1 MIYCAG
7 SATPGCSRTSDRI
20 FAVNNPL
27 LELESLPAFGRIEA
41 QHARPALEKVLAENR
56 LRIQELTAQPNPT
69 FASLVIPVEE
79 LSYRLSRVWS
89 PIGHL
94 NAVANSAQMR
104 EAYNECVPLLTA
116 YSSELGQN
124 TELQAA
130 YAYVLEHEGSTFEPD
145 QRKVVEK
152 ALRDFRLAGVDLQ
165 PGEKTRYREVA
176 QKLAHLATKF
186 SENVLDAARSYT
198 RSVTDSVEL
207 AGLPANAVDRA
218 AADAREANQAG
229 WLFKLDQ
236 PTYLTIMASA
246 ESAQLRRD
254 IYEAWITRASELGP
268 SAGKFDNNPIIAE
281 ILPLRHE
288 LARLVGFQ
296 NFAHYALATRMAK
309 NSKQVLGFLDDL
321 ARRCLPAARQ
331 EFSNL
336 EEFAG
341 RKLNAWDMAFYS
353 ERLQE
358 SRFKVSQEALRPYFP
373 LPKVLGGLF
382 ALIRRLYGVS
392 VRERPGVGVWHP
404 CVRYYDLL
412 DQNERVVAGFFLDPY
427 SRTEKRSGAWMDECI
442 IAKSLPLSEA
452 RPVAQLVC
460 NFTAP
465 VGSGPALLTHDE
477 VTTLF
482 HEFGHGL
489 HHMLTRVA
497 SPSIAGINGVA
508 WGAVELP
515 SQFMENFAWR
525 PEVLPL
531 ISAHVDTGE
540 TLPVD
545 MLRRLMGTRTFNAA
559 LDTLRQIELASF
571 DFELH
576 ANFDIA
582 KGAKVAETL
591 AGVRERVAVVPAA
604 PFNRMPASFAH
615 IFAGGYAA
623 GYYSYKWAEVLA
635 ADAFEAFEEAGVFD
649 SATAARFLDSILSR
663 GGSLDAM
670 DAFVLFRGRE
680 PDVRALLK
688 QTGIAA

>member
-1 MIYCAG
+1 M
-7 SATPGCSRTSDRI
+7 
-20 FAVNNPL
+20 NNPL
-27 LELESLPAFGRIEA
+27 LELEPLPAFGRIEA
-41 QHARPALEKVLAENR
+41 SQARPALEKVLAENR
-56 LRIQELTAQPNPT
+56 LRLKELTAQPHPT

-104 EAYNECVPLLTA
+104 AAYNECVPLLTA

-124 TELQAA
+124 SDLQAG
-130 YAYVLEHEGSTFEPD
+130 YAYVLQHEGAALD
-145 QRKVVEK
+145 AAQRKVVEN

-165 PGEKTRYREVA
+165 PDDKSRYREVA
-176 QKLAHLATKF
+176 QRLAQLATKF
-186 SENVLDAARSYT
+186 SENVLDAGRAYT
-198 RSVTDSVEL
+198 RSVTDSAEL

-218 AADAREANQAG
+218 AADAREAKQTG

-236 PTYLTIMASA
+236 PTYVTVMASA
-246 ESAQLRRD
+246 ENTQLRRD
-254 IYEAWITRASELGP
+254 IYEAWVTRASELGP
-268 SAGKFDNNPIIAE
+268 SAGRFDNNPVIAD

-288 LARLVGFQ
+288 LARLVGYE
-296 NFAHYALATRMAK
+296 NFADYALTTRMAK
-309 NSKQVLGFLDDL
+309 SSKQVLAFLNDL
-321 ARRCLPAARQ
+321 ARRCMPAARQ
-331 EFSNL
+331 EFSDL

-341 RKLNAWDMAFYS
+341 RKLDAWDMAFYA
-353 ERLQE
+353 EKLQE

-382 ALIRRLYGVS
+382 VLIRRLYGIG
-392 VRERPGVGVWHP
+392 VRERAGVGVWHP
-404 CVRYYDLL
+404 SVRYYDLL
-412 DQNERVVAGFFLDPY
+412 DANGEVVAGFFLDPY
-427 SRTEKRSGAWMDECI
+427 SRSEKRSGAWMDECV
-442 IAKSLPLSEA
+442 IAKSLPSGTAL
-452 RPVAQLVC
+452 PVAQLVC

-465 VGSGPALLTHDE
+465 VGHAPSLLTHNE

-497 SPSIAGINGVA
+497 YPSIAGINGVA
-508 WGAVELP
+508 WDAVELP
-515 SQFMENFAWR
+515 SQFMENFVWR

-531 ISAHVDTGE
+531 ISAHVNTGE
-540 TLPVD
+540 PLPVD
-545 MLRRLMGTRTFNAA
+545 MLQRLLGTRTFNAA

-576 ANFDIA
+576 ANFDPGV
-582 KGAKVAETL
+582 GAKVAETL
-591 AGVRERVAVVPAA
+591 AGVRRRVAVVPAA

-649 SATAARFLDSILSR
+649 GATAARFRDSILAR

-670 DAFVLFRGRE
+670 DAFVRFRGRE
-680 PDVRALLK
+680 PDVRPLLK

>member
-1 MIYCAG
+1 
-7 SATPGCSRTSDRI
+7 
-20 FAVNNPL
+20 VNNPL

-41 QHARPALEKVLAENR
+41 AHARPALEKVLADNR
-56 LRIQELTAQPNPT
+56 ARLAELTAQPHPT
-69 FASLVIPVEE
+69 FASLVEPVEE
-79 LSYRLSRVWS
+79 LSYTLSRVWS

-94 NAVANSAQMR
+94 NAVANSADMR
-104 EAYNECVPLLTA
+104 GAYNECVPLLTA

-124 TELQAA
+124 TRLQEC
-130 YAYVLEHEGSTFEPD
+130 YAYVLQHEGATLDPA
-145 QRKVVEK
+145 QRKVVDN
-152 ALRDFRLAGVDLQ
+152 ALRDFRLAGVDLR
-165 PGEKTRYREVA
+165 PDEKVRYCEVA
-176 QKLAHLATKF
+176 QRLAQLATKF
-186 SENVLDAARSYT
+186 SENVLDAARAYT
-198 RSVTDSVEL
+198 RSVTDDLEL
-207 AGLPANAVDRA
+207 AGLPINAVDRA
-218 AADAREANQAG
+218 AADAAEAHQSG

-236 PTYLTIMASA
+236 PTYMTIMASA
-246 ESAQLRRD
+246 ECEQLRRD
-254 IYEAWITRASELGP
+254 IYEAWITRGSELGP
-268 SAGKFDNNPIIAE
+268 SAGRFDNNPLIAE

-288 LARLVGFQ
+288 LARLVGFK
-296 NFAHYALATRMAK
+296 NFADYALATRMAK
-309 NSKQVLGFLDDL
+309 SSKQVLAFLDDL

-331 EFSNL
+331 EFSEL

-341 RKLNAWDMAFYS
+341 RKLNAWDLAFYS
-353 ERLQE
+353 EKLQE
-358 SRFKVSQEALRPYFP
+358 SRFKVSQEAVRPYFP

-382 ALIRRLYGVS
+382 ALVRRLYGVE

-404 CVRYYDLL
+404 SVRFYDLV
-412 DQNERVVAGFFLDPY
+412 DQNEKTVAGFFLDPY
-427 SRTEKRSGAWMDECI
+427 SRTEKRSGAWMDECV
-442 IAKSLPLSEA
+442 IAKSLPSGTAL
-452 RPVAQLVC
+452 PVAQLVC

-465 VGSGPALLTHDE
+465 VGNAPSLLTHDE

-497 SPSIAGINGVA
+497 YPSIAGINGVS
-508 WGAVELP
+508 WDAVELP
-515 SQFMENFAWR
+515 SQFMENFVWR

-540 TLPVD
+540 PLPVD
-545 MLRRLMGTRTFNAA
+545 MLQRLLGTRTFNAA

-576 ANFDIA
+576 ANFDPRV
-582 KGAKVAETL
+582 GAKVAETL
-591 AGVRERVAVVPAA
+591 DAVRRRVAVVPAA

-649 SATAARFLDSILSR
+649 SATAARFRDSILAR

-670 DAFVLFRGRE
+670 DAFVRFRGRE
-680 PDVRALLK
+680 PDVRPLLK

>member
-1 MIYCAG
+1 M
-7 SATPGCSRTSDRI
+7 
-20 FAVNNPL
+20 NNPL

-41 QHARPALEKVLAENR
+41 SHARPALEKVLAENR
-56 LRIQELTAQPNPT
+56 ARLAELTAQPAPT
-69 FASLVIPVEE
+69 FASLVVPVEE

-94 NAVANSAQMR
+94 NAVANSTQMR

-124 TELQAA
+124 SGLQAG
-130 YAYVLEHEGSTFEPD
+130 YAYVLQHEGSSLDPS
-145 QRKVVEK
+145 QRKVVEN
-152 ALRDFRLAGVDLQ
+152 ALRDFRLAGVDLN
-165 PGEKTRYREVA
+165 PNEKTRYCEVA
-176 QKLAHLATKF
+176 QRLAQLATRF
-186 SENVLDAARSYT
+186 SENVLDAGRAYT
-198 RSVTDSVEL
+198 RSVTDGAEL
-207 AGLPANAVDRA
+207 AGLPANAIDRA
-218 AADAREANQAG
+218 AFLAREANQAG
-229 WLFKLDQ
+229 WLFQLDQ
-236 PTYLTIMASA
+236 PTYMTVMASA
-246 ESAQLRRD
+246 ESPQLRRD

-268 SAGKFDNNPIIAE
+268 SAGRFDNNPIIAD

-288 LARLVGFQ
+288 LARLVGFK
-296 NFAHYALATRMAK
+296 NFADYALATRMAK
-309 NSKQVLGFLDDL
+309 SSKQVLAFLDDL
-321 ARRCLPAARQ
+321 ARRCLPTARQ
-331 EFSNL
+331 EFSDL

-358 SRFKVSQEALRPYFP
+358 SRFKGSQEALRPYFP
-373 LPKVLGGLF
+373 LPKVLSGLF
-382 ALIRRLYGVS
+382 ALIRRLYGIN
-392 VRERPGVGVWHP
+392 VRERPGVGVWHHS
-404 CVRYYDLL
+404 VRYYDLL

-427 SRTEKRSGAWMDECI
+427 SRTEKRSGAWMDECV
-442 IAKSLPLSEA
+442 IAKSLPAGTAL
-452 RPVAQLVC
+452 PVAQLVC

-497 SPSIAGINGVA
+497 YPSIAGINGVA
-508 WGAVELP
+508 WDAVELP
-515 SQFMENFAWR
+515 SQFMENFVWR

-540 TLPVD
+540 PLSVD
-545 MLRRLMGTRTFNAA
+545 MLQRLLGTRTFNAA

-576 ANFDIA
+576 ANFDLSV
-582 KGAKVAETL
+582 GAKVAETL
-591 AGVRERVAVVPAA
+591 AGVRRRVAVVPAA
-604 PFNRMPASFAH
+604 PFNRMSASFAH

-649 SATAARFLDSILSR
+649 SATATRFRDSILAR

-670 DAFVLFRGRE
+670 DAFVRFRGRE
-680 PDVRALLK
+680 PDVRPLLK

>member
-1 MIYCAG
+1 
-7 SATPGCSRTSDRI
+7 
-20 FAVNNPL
+20 VNNPL

-41 QHARPALEKVLAENR
+41 SHARPALERVLAENR
-56 LRIQELTAQPNPT
+56 ARLAELTAQPSPT

-116 YSSELGQN
+116 YASELGQN
-124 TELQAA
+124 AGLQSG
-130 YAYVLEHEGSTFEPD
+130 YAYVLQHEGSALDPA
-145 QRKVVEK
+145 QRRVVEN
-152 ALRDFRLAGVDLQ
+152 ALRDFRLAGVDLG
-165 PGEKTRYREVA
+165 PEEKARYCEVA
-176 QKLAHLATKF
+176 QRLAQLATKF
-186 SENVLDAARSYT
+186 SENVLDAARAYT
-198 RSVTDSVEL
+198 RSVTEGAEL
-207 AGLPANAVDRA
+207 AGLPANAIDRA
-218 AADAREANQAG
+218 AFVARESKQAG
-229 WLFKLDQ
+229 WLFELDQ
-236 PTYLTIMASA
+236 PTYTMVLANA
-246 ESAQLRRD
+246 ESTQLRRD

-268 SAGKFDNNPIIAE
+268 SAGRFDNNPVIAG

-288 LARLVGFQ
+288 LARLVGFK
-296 NFAHYALATRMAK
+296 NFADYALATRMAK
-309 NSKQVLGFLDDL
+309 SSTQVLAFLGDL
-321 ARRCLPAARQ
+321 ARRCLPAAHQ
-331 EFSNL
+331 EFSDL

-341 RKLNAWDMAFYS
+341 RKLDAWDMAFFS
-353 ERLQE
+353 ERLKE

-382 ALIRRLYGVS
+382 ALIRRLYGVA
-392 VRERPGVGVWHP
+392 VRERPGVGVWHAS
-404 CVRYYDLL
+404 VRYYDLL
-412 DQNERVVAGFFLDPY
+412 DQNEQIVAGFYLDPY
-427 SRTEKRSGAWMDECI
+427 SRTEKRSGAWMDECV
-442 IAKSLPLSEA
+442 IAKCLPTGTAL
-452 RPVAQLVC
+452 PVAQLVC

-465 VGSGPALLTHDE
+465 VGSQPALLTHNE

-497 SPSIAGINGVA
+497 YPSIAGINGVA
-508 WGAVELP
+508 WDAVELP
-515 SQFMENFAWR
+515 SQFMENFVWR

-531 ISAHVDTGE
+531 ISAHVATGE
-540 TLPVD
+540 PLPVD
-545 MLRRLMGTRTFNAA
+545 MLQRLLGTRTFNAA

-576 ANFDIA
+576 ANFDIRL
-582 KGAKVAETL
+582 GAQVTETL
-591 AGVRERVAVVPAA
+591 AAVRRRVAVVPAA

-649 SATAARFLDSILSR
+649 SATAARFRDSILAR

-670 DAFVLFRGRE
+670 DAFVKFRGRE
-680 PDVRALLK
+680 PDVRPLLK

>member
-1 MIYCAG
+1 
-7 SATPGCSRTSDRI
+7 
-20 FAVNNPL
+20 VNNPL

-41 QHARPALEKVLAENR
+41 SHARPALEKVLAENR
-56 LRIQELTAQPNPT
+56 ARLAELTAQSAPT
-69 FASLVIPVEE
+69 FASLVVPVEE

-124 TELQAA
+124 SGLQAG
-130 YAYVLEHEGSTFEPD
+130 YAYVLQHEGSSLDPS
-145 QRKVVEK
+145 QRKVVEN
-152 ALRDFRLAGVDLQ
+152 ALRDFRLAGVDLN
-165 PGEKTRYREVA
+165 PDEKTRYCEVA
-176 QKLAHLATKF
+176 QRLAQLATRF
-186 SENVLDAARSYT
+186 SENVLDAGRAYT
-198 RSVTDSVEL
+198 RSVTDSAEL
-207 AGLPANAVDRA
+207 AGLPANAIDRA
-218 AADAREANQAG
+218 DFLAREAG
-229 WLFKLDQ
+229 WLFQLDQ
-236 PTYLTIMASA
+236 PTYMTVMASA
-246 ESAQLRRD
+246 ESPQLRRD

-268 SAGKFDNNPIIAE
+268 SAGRFDNNPIIAD

-288 LARLVGFQ
+288 LARLVGFK
-296 NFAHYALATRMAK
+296 NFADYALATRMAK
-309 NSKQVLGFLDDL
+309 SSKQVLAFLDDL
-321 ARRCLPAARQ
+321 ARRCLAAARQ
-331 EFSNL
+331 EFSDL

-341 RKLNAWDMAFYS
+341 RKLNAWDVAFYG
-353 ERLQE
+353 ERLKE

-373 LPKVLGGLF
+373 LPKVLSGLF
-382 ALIRRLYGVS
+382 ALIRRLYGIN
-392 VRERPGVGVWHP
+392 VRERPGVGVWHHS
-404 CVRYYDLL
+404 VRYYDLL

-427 SRTEKRSGAWMDECI
+427 SRTEKRSGAWMDECV
-442 IAKSLPLSEA
+442 IAKSLPAGTAL
-452 RPVAQLVC
+452 PVAQLVC

-497 SPSIAGINGVA
+497 YPSIAGINGVA
-508 WGAVELP
+508 WDAVELP
-515 SQFMENFAWR
+515 SQFMENFVWR

-540 TLPVD
+540 PLSVD
-545 MLRRLMGTRTFNAA
+545 MLQRLLGTRTFNAA

-591 AGVRERVAVVPAA
+591 AGVRRRVAVVPAA

-649 SATAARFLDSILSR
+649 SATATRFRDSILAR

-670 DAFVLFRGRE
+670 DAFVRFRGRE
-680 PDVRALLK
+680 PDVRPLLK

>member
-1 MIYCAG
+1 
-7 SATPGCSRTSDRI
+7 
-20 FAVNNPL
+20 
-27 LELESLPAFGRIEA
+27 
-41 QHARPALEKVLAENR
+41 
-56 LRIQELTAQPNPT
+56 
-69 FASLVIPVEE
+69 
-79 LSYRLSRVWS
+79 
-89 PIGHL
+89 
-94 NAVANSAQMR
+94 
-104 EAYNECVPLLTA
+104 
-116 YSSELGQN
+116 
-124 TELQAA
+124 
-130 YAYVLEHEGSTFEPD
+130 
-145 QRKVVEK
+145 VVEN

-165 PGEKTRYREVA
+165 PDEKTRYRDVA
-176 QKLAHLATKF
+176 QRLAQLATKF

-198 RSVTDSVEL
+198 RSVTDSAEL

-236 PTYLTIMASA
+236 PTYMTVMASA
-246 ESAQLRRD
+246 ESPQLRRD

-268 SAGKFDNNPIIAE
+268 SAGKFDNSPLIAD

-288 LARLVGFQ
+288 LARLVGFN
-296 NFAHYALATRMAK
+296 NFADYALATRMAK
-309 NSKQVLGFLDDL
+309 SSKQVLSFLDDL
-321 ARRCLPAARQ
+321 ARRCMPAARQ
-331 EFSNL
+331 EFSDL

-341 RKLNAWDMAFYS
+341 RKLDAWDMAFYS

-373 LPKVLGGLF
+373 LPKVLSGLF

-404 CVRYYDLL
+404 SVRYYDLL
-412 DQNERVVAGFFLDPY
+412 DQNERIVAGFFLDPY
-427 SRTEKRSGAWMDECI
+427 SRTEKRSGAWMDECV
-442 IAKSLPLSEA
+442 IAKSLPTGTAL
-452 RPVAQLVC
+452 PVAQLVC

-465 VGSGPALLTHDE
+465 VGSGPSLLTHDE

-497 SPSIAGINGVA
+497 YPSIAGINGVA
-508 WGAVELP
+508 WDAVELP
-515 SQFMENFAWR
+515 SQFMENFVWR
-525 PEVLPL
+525 PEVLPF

-540 TLPVD
+540 SLPVD
-545 MLRRLMGTRTFNAA
+545 MLQRLLGTRTFNAA

-576 ANFDIA
+576 ANFDPRA
-582 KGAKVAETL
+582 GAKVAETL
-591 AGVRERVAVVPAA
+591 AGVRRRVAVVPAA

-649 SATAARFLDSILSR
+649 SATAARFRDSILAR

-670 DAFVLFRGRE
+670 DAFVRFRGRE
-680 PDVRALLK
+680 PDVRPLLK